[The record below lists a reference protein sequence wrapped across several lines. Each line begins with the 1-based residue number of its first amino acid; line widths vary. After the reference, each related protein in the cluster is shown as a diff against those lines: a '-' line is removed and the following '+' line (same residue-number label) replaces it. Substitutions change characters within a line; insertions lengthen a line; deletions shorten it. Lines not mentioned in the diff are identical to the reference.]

1 MDEKIKDLKRIF
13 ENHKHDTNDLEIET
27 ILKESKFILTKEEFY
42 EVWQELQEIRE
53 EEQWQNYNKSLI

>member
-1 MDEKIKDLKRIF
+1 MKEKVKDLKRIL
-13 ENHKHDTNDLEIET
+13 ENHKYDTDGIGIET

-42 EVWQELQEIRE
+42 EVWEELQEIRE